1 MSSIRHAIVLAAGLG
16 TRLLPLTSVRAKPA
30 VPVAGEPI
38 VRRAARWLVAHQ
50 VTDLVVNLHHLP
62 GTVTARLGDG
72 SDVGAS
78 VRYSW
83 EQPVVL
89 GSAGGPRQA
98 LPILGADTFFV
109 VNGDTLT
116 DLDLDALAT
125 AHASSG
131 ALVTLAVVPNREPER
146 YGGVMLDRE
155 RRVTRF
161 VGRGRPAAGSFHFI
175 GVQVAA
181 AEAFRSLPEKHA
193 INSIG
198 DVYDRLIASRPG
210 SVSGLVCSA
219 SFWDIGT
226 VADYVTT
233 SRAFEKGP
241 SPVSSTTRIDAS
253 ASLTR
258 SIVWDDVQ
266 VGPHAELEECILT
279 DGVRVPAGVRYR
291 RMILMRGTGGALVT
305 VPAASDRG

>member
-16 TRLLPLTSVRAKPA
+16 TRLQPLTSVRAKPA
-30 VPVAGEPI
+30 VPVAGEPV
-38 VRRAARWLVAHQ
+38 VRRTARWLVGYQ
-50 VTDLVVNLHHLP
+50 VTNLVINLHHLP
-62 GTVTARLGDG
+62 ATVTARMGDG
-72 SDVGAS
+72 SDMGAS

-109 VNGDTLT
+109 VNGDMLT
-116 DLDLDALAT
+116 DLDLDALA
-125 AHASSG
+125 ASHASSG
-131 ALVTLAVVPNREPER
+131 ALVTLALVPNREPAR
-146 YGGVMLDRE
+146 YGGVMLDGA

-161 VGRGRPAAGSFHFI
+161 AGRGGPVEGSFHFI
-175 GVQVAA
+175 GVQAA
-181 AEAFRSLPEKHA
+181 SEEAFRSLPERRA

-198 DVYDRLIASRPG
+198 DVYDRLIDTRPG
-210 SVSGLVCSA
+210 SVRGFVCDA

-233 SRAFEKGP
+233 SRAFEEEP
-241 SPVSSTTRIDAS
+241 RHMSTTSRIDAS

-258 SIVWDDVQ
+258 SIVWDDVE
-266 VGPHAELEECILT
+266 VGPHAELDECIVT
-279 DGVRVPAGVRYR
+279 DGVHVPSGARYR
-291 RMILMRGTGGALVT
+291 HTILMRGTGGALIA
-305 VPAASDRG
+305 VPAAPARG